1 MGAAKDDTSAILPY
15 VMLAGIAAVI
25 YVKRDAIAAWLRG
38 LLPGKDDIG
47 AGIEDTIG
55 VVPGS
60 ITGENGVSKDVQCRE
75 RYGSSFIWNP
85 WRGQCVNGWTGETA
99 PETIDTPIP
108 GTTPG
113 EIPGVPIINI
123 PPEDLCNWEPWKSST
138 ACQSSKEP
146 ITTPGYNEALE
157 GVDNY
162 VSGDAAAAYANAQA
176 IRAAA
181 AAPPASGWNFQ
192 TIRPLIEADGY
203 TEFNLS
209 PTLALG
215 INAYGWDVHY
225 TQDSGPWHEGQII
238 SMTSGGN
245 NPFGGGAFDAYLN
258 QAMAYG
264 GV

>member
-1 MGAAKDDTSAILPY
+1 MGAVKDVTSAILPY
-15 VMLAGIAAVI
+15 AMLAGIVAVI
-25 YVKRDAIAAWLRG
+25 YVKRDAIVNWLKG
-38 LLPGKDDIG
+38 TLVPDSLVTDSDGDNWNDAGTGVIDADKPLWDGPLISINPFTGK
-47 AGIEDTIG
+47 
-55 VVPGS
+55 PWF
-60 ITGENGVSKDVQCRE
+60 SKD
-75 RYGSSFIWNP
+75 
-85 WRGQCVNGWTGETA
+85 ETVPA
-99 PETIDTPIP
+99 AAST
-108 GTTPG
+108 
-113 EIPGVPIINI
+113 EIPWYLQPAAPVTVPSFLQETV
-123 PPEDLCNWEPWKSST
+123 PREPV
-138 ACQSSKEP
+138 
-146 ITTPGYNEALE
+146 TTPGYETALA
-157 GVDNY
+157 GVSNL
-162 VSGDAAAAYANAQA
+162 VTGSAAEAYANAQA

-215 INAYGWDVHY
+215 INQYGWDVHY

-245 NPFGGGAFDAYLN
+245 NPFGGGAFDAYLK